1 MLQDEQIS
9 KLTKLKE
16 LLDAGILN
24 EEEFASEKSKIL
36 SQAQHSTSSQSRKQ
50 VRETETFSK
59 TSLNTSSVNLVAAN
73 VNLSTGI
80 VLPLG
85 ITAILTSLISAVFSA
100 LSDIG
105 GFYDYLVIANIFDLV
120 GTIAVLALWF
130 FAFKKLSTMPEGK
143 WLGRI
148 PLWVYLYLGA
158 WILGD
163 IALTADPEAGVI
175 MVIFLALVL
184 VFGYLAH
191 IPLYKAYIGKMRTY
205 SLVWMV
211 ALPLEMLFTVT
222 GSDLIGLIIQ
232 AVVYVF
238 LMIAFLERKEA

>member
-59 TSLNTSSVNLVAAN
+59 TSLNTSVNLVATN

-105 GFYDYLVIANIFDLV
+105 GFYDYLVISNIFDLL
-120 GTIAVLALWF
+120 GAIAVLVLWV

-148 PLWVYLYLGA
+148 PLWVYLYIGA

-163 IALTADPEAGVI
+163 IALMADPEADVI
-175 MVIFLALVL
+175 MLFFFVLVL

-211 ALPLEMLFTVT
+211 ALPLEILFAVT
-222 GSDLIGLIIQ
+222 GNDLISLIIQ
-232 AVVYVF
+232 AVVNVF